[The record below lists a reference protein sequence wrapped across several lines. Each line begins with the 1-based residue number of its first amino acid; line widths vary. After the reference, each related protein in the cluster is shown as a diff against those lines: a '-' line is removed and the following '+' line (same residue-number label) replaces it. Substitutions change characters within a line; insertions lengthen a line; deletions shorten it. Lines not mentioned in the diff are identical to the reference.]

1 MTAEEDKEW
10 TREYHELL
18 EEREVELQELIEE
31 YRGRSSSEPTFQLG
45 SDFQLESWSQRSCRY
60 AKVLVILYLIVV
72 LIRDPV
78 EWPRARTNRVS
89 GRAFLP
95 RFHSLAESWFER
107 AGWSFSRRA

>member
-1 MTAEEDKEW
+1 MYQMTGVVESWNSVAEGTMLFHVILYD
-10 TREYHELL
+10 L
-18 EEREVELQELIEE
+18 ECVHSYTAHPAQ
-31 YRGRSSSEPTFQLG
+31 EPTFQLG

-78 EWPRARTNRVS
+78 EWPRARTNRVG

-95 RFHSLAESWFER
+95 RFHSLAESWF
-107 AGWSFSRRA
+107 